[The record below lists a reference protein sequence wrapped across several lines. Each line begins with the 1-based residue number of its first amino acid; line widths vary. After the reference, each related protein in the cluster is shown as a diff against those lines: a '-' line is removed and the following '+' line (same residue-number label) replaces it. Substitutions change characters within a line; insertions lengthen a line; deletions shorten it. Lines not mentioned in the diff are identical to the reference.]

1 LVAAAEPAGG
11 CRLELGRL
19 DRLEKVVSVLL
30 DMPGSSDRVVA
41 GRGGRSREEEVAM
54 LLLRTTGGTG
64 AAGLLA
70 AGCHGEDS
78 DTWAEVAGRL
88 LLLLLPAP
96 SRIPLIPMDSGGKL
110 FGESL

>member
-1 LVAAAEPAGG
+1 LVEAEPCANPAGG

-30 DMPGSSDRVVA
+30 DMPGSREREEA
-41 GRGGRSREEEVAM
+41 GRSREEVAM

-70 AGCHGEDS
+70 AGCHGEES
-78 DTWAEVAGRL
+78 DTWVEEAAGKL
-88 LLLLLPAP
+88 VEPAP
-96 SRIPLIPMDSGGKL
+96 SRIPLIPMERGGRL
-110 FGESL
+110 LGESL

>member
-1 LVAAAEPAGG
+1 ML
-11 CRLELGRL
+11 
-19 DRLEKVVSVLL
+19 
-30 DMPGSSDRVVA
+30 
-41 GRGGRSREEEVAM
+41 

-78 DTWAEVAGRL
+78 DTWVEVAGR